1 LEKAAASRANPQK
14 KSLRAA
20 EQDRPDV
27 AKAREEWRASQPDL
41 NPERLV
47 FIDETGAKTN
57 MVRLYGR
64 APRGRR
70 LKACAPHGHW
80 MTTTFVG
87 ALRCD
92 AIAAP
97 CVFDGPMNGACFLAY
112 VEHFLAPTLQKGDL
126 VVMDNL
132 SAHKVAG
139 VREAIE
145 RAGASLRYLPPYSPD
160 LNPIEQAFAKFK
172 ASLRKAAARTLEDLI
187 KAIAQALADFKK
199 QECSNYLANSGYRH
213 AS

>member
-1 LEKAAASRANPQK
+1 M
-14 KSLRAA
+14 RAA

-27 AKAREEWRASQPDL
+27 AKARQEWRASQPDL

-64 APRGRR
+64 APRGSR
-70 LKACAPHGHW
+70 LVASASFGHW

-92 AIAAP
+92 QIAAP
-97 CVFDGPMNGACFLAY
+97 CVFDGPMNGPCFLAY
-112 VEHFLAPTLQKGDL
+112 VEHFLAPTLRRGDV

-132 SAHKVAG
+132 PAHKVAG

-145 RAGASLRYLPPYSPD
+145 RAGATLRYLPAYSPD
-160 LNPIEQAFAKFK
+160 LNPIEQAFAKLK
-172 ASLRKAAARTLEDLI
+172 AALRKAAARTFEGLI
-187 KAIAQALADFKK
+187 QAIGLALADFKPH
-199 QECSNYLANSGYRH
+199 ECANYIANSGYRQ

>member
-1 LEKAAASRANPQK
+1 LEKAAASRANTQK
-14 KSLRAA
+14 KTLHAA

-27 AKAREEWRASQPDL
+27 AEAREEWRASQPDL
-41 NPERLV
+41 NPEHLV
-47 FIDETGAKTN
+47 FIYETGAKTN

-70 LKACAPHGHW
+70 LKASAPHGHW

-92 AIAAP
+92 TIAAP
-97 CVFDGPMNGACFLAY
+97 CVFDGPMNAACFLAY
-112 VEHFLAPTLQKGDL
+112 VEQFLAPALREGDV

-132 SAHKVAG
+132 PAHKVAG

-145 RAGASLRYLPPYSPD
+145 RTGATLRYLPPYSPD
-160 LNPIEQAFAKFK
+160 FNPIEQAFAKFK
-172 ASLRKAAARTLEDLI
+172 ASLRKAAARTFEDLS
-187 KAIAQALADFKK
+187 KAITQALADFKQ
-199 QECSNYLANSGYRH
+199 QECANYIANSGYRH

>member
-1 LEKAAASRANPQK
+1 
-14 KSLRAA
+14 LRAA
-20 EQDRPDV
+20 EQDRPDI
-27 AKAREEWRASQPDL
+27 AQAREEWRASQPDL
-41 NPERLV
+41 NPEQLV

-57 MVRLYGR
+57 MARLYGR

-70 LKACAPHGHW
+70 LVASAPHGHW
-80 MTTTFVG
+80 MTTTFVA

-92 AIAAP
+92 AITAP

-112 VEHFLAPTLQKGDL
+112 VEHFLAPTLHKGDV

-132 SAHKVAG
+132 PAHKVKG

-145 RAGASLRYLPPYSPD
+145 QSGATLRYLPPYSPD

-172 ASLRKAAARTLEDLI
+172 ASLRKTAARTFEDLI
-187 KAIAQALADFKK
+187 KAIAQALAGFKK
-199 QECSNYLANSGYRH
+199 EECANYVVNSGYRY